1 MAITWDVVITNVNLD
16 SNRATISATRTDSE
30 LTDPPQVYLFQ
41 QVPLE
46 TGPQRAAI
54 QETIKTKCE
63 ERAADDT
70 AIATWIDT
78 LEQAG
83 KSNLEAWELTR

>member
-1 MAITWDVVITNVNLD
+1 MAITWDVVITNVNLE

-30 LTDPPQVYLFQ
+30 LTDSPQVYSFQ

-54 QETIKTKCE
+54 LTTIQTKCE

-70 AIATWIDT
+70 AIQTWIDT
-78 LEQAG
+78 LEQSG
-83 KSNLEAWELTR
+83 KSSLEAWELTR